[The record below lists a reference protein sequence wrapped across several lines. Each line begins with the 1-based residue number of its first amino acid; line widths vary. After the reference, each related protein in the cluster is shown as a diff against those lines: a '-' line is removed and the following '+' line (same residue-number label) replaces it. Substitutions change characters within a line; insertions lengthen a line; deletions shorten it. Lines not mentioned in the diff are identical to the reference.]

1 VNTDLQLEIPG
12 SRIRPLDLGNFVLR
26 RGLWILVC
34 GGLLFALG
42 SPLAFLLSK
51 PYYRA
56 SGRLLLTQKVK
67 MFLDR
72 QEQIIQGDF
81 RDFAATYAERL
92 SGSAVARRALEATP
106 RAQWPEFLRGIP
118 DPGVAANVLAAR
130 LAVIP
135 IGRSH
140 LMEVALTSG
149 EAAGMAETLN
159 AVMQSFVDLLHEEQ
173 AQDSDR
179 RLAYLEQELREL
191 STSLAQVETSR
202 RSVEQELGHS
212 SFSEERNPFYELLIA
227 VQSEHQ
233 RALAGYFDQET
244 KAGQTA
250 KEQEVLGARDL
261 GIFAEEAVFYNESVY
276 LIDNWTYQKLQD
288 LRTGIDGLT
297 EDNPDRIYVE
307 ERMRAMNDYLEE
319 FKKELHTTAL
329 GLLERKRAFE
339 LSEAVAKAQAALDAR
354 EEFEEKLKGQLDE
367 ARQQFAR
374 SSALVNQGKEL
385 SEEMS
390 RLKERIGRVQ
400 DRIREVQLEAK
411 LPVHVGIDELAVA
424 PAAPEGDNLGKLLAM
439 IFVGAFGCVG
449 VSLLAY
455 EFLDGRIRGAADIRA
470 ALGALPADPVPAGPP
485 ERMQAAVRGLAL
497 RLESERKRSGAK
509 IALLCGAERGA
520 GSSWIAVRLAEAM
533 TQYADRILV
542 VRLDEP
548 ETSERIPASGLGY
561 DFESFFE
568 DGRRQLLR
576 IPDRVTLLPLGDES
590 PLLSRRD
597 WLRTFLERL
606 TADYDII
613 LLDTRPLPGSD
624 LSRFVAGFSHIGILV
639 ARQRHSHF
647 GAFRKAVELAV
658 RLRVPA
664 LTGVLVGKTEQPLE
678 RLLALAPQVVER
690 LVPETAARIRE
701 LILARSGAWC
711 SRGLAWLDRWQA
723 FGKGGKA

>member
-12 SRIRPLDLGNFVLR
+12 SRLRPLDPGNFVLR

-92 SGSAVARRALEATP
+92 SGPAVARRALEATP
-106 RAQWPEFLRGIP
+106 REQWPEFVRGIP
-118 DPGVAANVLAAR
+118 DPKVAAQVLAAR

-149 EAAGMAETLN
+149 EASGMAETIN
-159 AVMQSFVDLLHEEQ
+159 AVMKTFLELLHEEQ

-179 RLAYLEQELREL
+179 RLAYLEQELQDLR
-191 STSLAQVETSR
+191 SSLAGVETSR
-202 RSVEQELGHS
+202 RTVEGELGHG

-233 RALAGYFDQET
+233 RALASYFEEES

-250 KEQEVLGARDL
+250 KEQEVLGERDL

-307 ERMRAMNDYLEE
+307 ERMRAMNEYLER
-319 FKKELHTTAL
+319 FKKDLHATAL

-354 EEFEEKLKGQLDE
+354 EEFEERLKSQLDE
-367 ARQQFAR
+367 AREKFAR
-374 SSALVNQGKEL
+374 SSALVNRGKEL
-385 SEEMS
+385 SEEMG

-400 DRIREVQLEAK
+400 DRIREVELEAK
-411 LPVHVGIDELAVA
+411 LPVHVGIDELAEA
-424 PAAPEGDNLGKLLAM
+424 PASPEGDNLGKLLAM
-439 IFVGAFGCVG
+439 IFVGAFGSVG
-449 VSLLAY
+449 SALLAY
-455 EFLDGRIRGAADIRA
+455 EFLDGRIRSAADIRA
-470 ALGALPADPVPAGPP
+470 ALGALPADPVPAGPA
-485 ERMQAAVRGLAL
+485 ERIQSALRGLAL
-497 RLESERKRSGAK
+497 RLEAERKRTGAR
-509 IALLCGAERGA
+509 IVLVCGAERGSGA
-520 GSSWIAVRLAEAM
+520 SWTAARLAGAM

-548 ETSERIPASGLGY
+548 ESSETAPGGWFGY
-561 DFESFFE
+561 DFETWFE

-576 IPDRVTLLPLGDES
+576 VPERVTLLPLGDES

-597 WLRTFLERL
+597 WLRMFLERV
-606 TADYDII
+606 TADYDMV
-613 LLDTRPLPGSD
+613 LVDARPLPESD
-624 LSRFVAGFSHIGILV
+624 LSRYVAGISQIGVLV
-639 ARQRHSHF
+639 ARQGHSHF
-647 GAFRKAVELAV
+647 GAFRKGVELAV
-658 RLRVPA
+658 RLRLPA
-664 LTGVLVGKTEQPLE
+664 LTGVLIGKTEQPLE
-678 RLLALAPQVVER
+678 RLLAIAPQLVER
-690 LVPETAARIRE
+690 RLPHWMARTRRTLSEKAEGLLVRAGRSLGRE
-701 LILARSGAWC
+701 PW
-711 SRGLAWLDRWQA
+711 
-723 FGKGGKA
+723 KGERA